1 MVEHA
6 VETRGSQIRSL
17 LQAPQDHV
25 CNGSIA
31 VSKTA
36 GLGSNPSGPA
46 IFLNRS
52 FVVFFGWIS
61 KSGSKEAV
69 CKTVGSRLRRFKSC
83 STHHA
88 WIAQL
93 VERAVETRGSQI
105 RFLLQAP

>member
-1 MVEHA
+1 MFVTVA
-6 VETRGSQIRSL
+6 LRSPKPPVWVRIPVVL
-17 LQAPQDHV
+17 PFFLF
-25 CNGSIA
+25 
-31 VSKTA
+31 VSFITY
-36 GLGSNPSGPA
+36 
-46 IFLNRS
+46 
-52 FVVFFGWIS
+52 GWIS

-69 CKTVGSRLRRFKSC
+69 CKTVGSRLRWFKSS